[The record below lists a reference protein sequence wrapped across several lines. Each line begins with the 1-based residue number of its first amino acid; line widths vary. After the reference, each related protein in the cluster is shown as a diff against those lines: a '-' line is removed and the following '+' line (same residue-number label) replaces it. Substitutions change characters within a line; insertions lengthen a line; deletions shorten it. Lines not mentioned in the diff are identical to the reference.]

1 MRSFIRHPSDIPI
14 ECQVDQAGAR
24 HARQLRNVSY
34 GGLAFIARTP
44 LEVGVKIKVRIPG
57 IEPSFEVIGLVV
69 WCRKKE
75 DAYVVGVQFLDQ
87 GDCYRARMVEQVCH
101 IEHYKTEVLEKEG
114 RQLSGEQAA
123 EEWILKFAKDFPP
136 L

>member
-14 ECQVDQAGAR
+14 ECQVDQAGSR
-24 HARQLRNVSY
+24 HARQLRNVSH

-57 IEPSFEVIGLVV
+57 IEPSFEVTGLVV

-75 DAYVVGVQFLDQ
+75 DAYVVGVQFLDR

-101 IEHYKTEVLEKEG
+101 IEHYKTEVREKEG

-123 EEWILKFAKDFPP
+123 EEWILKFAKDFPR